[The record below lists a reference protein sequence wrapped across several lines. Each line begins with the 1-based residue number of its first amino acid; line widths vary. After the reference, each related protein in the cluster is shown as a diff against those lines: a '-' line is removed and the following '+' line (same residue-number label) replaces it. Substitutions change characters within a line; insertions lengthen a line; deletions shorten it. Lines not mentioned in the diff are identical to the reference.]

1 MKYKSVLLLAAFLVG
16 TSLGHSQPRVA
27 SGPQPFHVSS
37 RGTGNGV
44 QTELE
49 GTFVVNAESI
59 GVSVTKATIYVSE
72 HCPYQGRRSVNQ
84 LKLGLA
90 AEVDPEGK
98 WKLESAGLP
107 LLLNLVMSPK
117 EEYFLRD
124 LSFLI
129 PKEGNTDLSKRWF
142 VAEIQ
147 TNVLDVPD
155 QRDQVGY
162 VFAFSCKDVFV
173 PLDCKKAKR

>member
-1 MKYKSVLLLAAFLVG
+1 MKYKLVLLLAAFLLS
-16 TSLGHSQPRVA
+16 TSPAHGQPRNTG
-27 SGPQPFHVSS
+27 GPQPFHVSS
-37 RGTGNGV
+37 RGSANGV

-49 GTFVVNAESI
+49 GIFVVNPESI
-59 GVSVTKATIYVSE
+59 EVNVTKATIYVSE

-90 AEVDPEGK
+90 AEVDSEGK
-98 WKLESAGLP
+98 WKIESSGLP

-117 EEYFLRD
+117 EDYVLHN

-129 PKEGNTDLSKRWF
+129 PKESNADLSKRWF

-147 TNVLDVPD
+147 TNVLDLPD

-173 PLDCKKAKR
+173 PLDCKKAKQ